1 MKRTLL
7 IALFAVLSAAL
18 PSRAQFNLN
27 LDNLAAKA
35 KGSVDVSLDA
45 NMLQLAGRFL
55 SSKKEDEAQ
64 VKDLVSKLKGVYVR
78 SFEFAKEGLFSQAD
92 LQPVRDQLKGPGWS
106 KMLGVQEN
114 SDREGVEISVKTEA
128 GQIAGIAILAYEPKE
143 LTVVSILGQI
153 DLERLGELGGRFGI
167 PVLPVPSAK
176 KKTAK

>member
-18 PSRAQFNLN
+18 PSQAQFILN

-35 KGSVDVSLDA
+35 KSSVDVSLDA

-78 SFEFAKEGLFSQAD
+78 SFEFDKEGMYSVAD
-92 LQPVRDQLKGPGWS
+92 LQPLRNQLKGPGWS
-106 KMLGVQEN
+106 RMLGVQEN

-128 GQIAGIAILAYEPKE
+128 GQIAGIAILAYEPKQ

-153 DLERLGELGGRFGI
+153 DLERLSELGGRFGI
-167 PVLPVPSAK
+167 PVLPIPSAK
-176 KKTAK
+176 KKTK